1 MHQEQDYIAEGD
13 FQPGGS
19 PDNEFRIQLDPH
31 DDDPRRRLLQRP
43 GQPAFPHTPSYNG
56 SYHNSPYSNHSELSF
71 SGDPTQ
77 DSFALFDDEPGQQQG
92 RDGYDP
98 AEYDAPQAGGGLLMF
113 NDSDYMS
120 GPGPYVSS
128 VPVGPAPDRHHTR
141 GSYDY
146 SSPNS
151 SDGGEEQQVHQQR
164 HQSRS
169 RASSIASNH
178 HQQPQSSPR
187 MNPLPLP
194 RSPRATSPHMQQ
206 QQKPQSPPRLLM
218 PDDNSGP
225 SNFDPPTINA
235 PEGDGLGAGPRLHI
249 VPATPVSGGGAAG
262 GAGVPGFQE
271 TLHQV
276 TEQQDEYR
284 AEQQQLNSY
293 DPPAPAQ
300 PGGHRRTGSN
310 ASVHSNSNSPFLFPS
325 NMLPGPARARAAR
338 RTTRSSRRTTSSGR
352 WATSAARSTTA
363 WATSSSR
370 RRGSIDDTT
379 RAGGASARARTGAR
393 SAARAAGGYAP
404 APGSAGLDNGFL
416 SPDLGMGFGGFGGGG
431 LGLGLGPGGGG
442 AVGLRRVKSDAA
454 ARGHVRQSRSEDIRG
469 TGAAGTMFPSEDFM
483 RGGGGH
489 GQFLSP
495 VEPPPAIR
503 SGGQGQGRAGVPPPE
518 RERRWSAASSTRVS
532 PYPSPNVSPSPHYT
546 DLPDPNAPFGPN
558 ASSSFGP
565 SFNNDGNSPPIVV
578 SKQNVTT
585 LRTSKA
591 SHNRRKQE
599 ATFARQH
606 DCKRHEQLHTNYRP
620 FVCGGGESGAGGCGK
635 MFARMDALNRHL
647 RSEGGAECQRTLEA
661 NGRLPDFSGGGLM
674 PEAGGGR
681 ARSYSTGSTGGE
693 GPPQLRMGGGG
704 MGVPKTEDPA
714 ATGLASPPSV
724 AVDPPPPRH
733 LTSTLPP
740 PKTEYGRR
748 ALTTLSVPPLR
759 PSPQLVSLSIPLVS
773 TSPPSIDPSL
783 CSRPLLLC
791 YVIHISR
798 LPVLH
803 RSLLAPVDL
812 PFPRMPTT
820 STTTPLKR
828 MNQTPFTI
836 QELVDRCIH
845 FLRVSQRD
853 LKACA
858 LVSRS
863 WLYPAQSQI
872 FREIII
878 TAGNVVFSL
887 TQSGHPKP
895 ARWSRLQQTLET
907 SPHLIQHIR
916 DLSIR
921 IGAKPNEELLSI
933 CNFPFTHLE
942 HVGSHC
948 GEDFTA
954 QIALAFQQLFSLPTI
969 RSIELGG
976 MKPTDFAK
984 TFERCSSAVT
994 KLEVRVNGGLS
1005 FSRHTRKSHRNTN
1018 RTRLVNIRDTSNLKA
1033 LRLTS
1038 MLGITWNDVVLG
1050 IKTVEILSMVVQN
1063 GLPRN
1068 VHFSQPVKTIATNL
1082 DLSALPRLSV
1092 LHINKGA
1099 FDDPTVEAQMIN
1111 ALISTIP
1118 SQHQMHSIVLTL
1130 PTAIP
1135 AVWEALDLT
1144 LSRLRVSVVEIHVF
1158 LHREEALLC
1167 FPRLSA
1173 KNILR
1178 VDYNPYWWEDIT
1190 AGL

>member
-1 MHQEQDYIAEGD
+1 MHQDQDYIAEGD

-31 DDDPRRRLLQRP
+31 DDDPAVASYNVL
-43 GQPAFPHTPSYNG
+43 GSPAFPHTPSYNG

-128 VPVGPAPDRHHTR
+128 VPVGPAPDRHR
-141 GSYDY
+141 SYDY

-187 MNPLPLP
+187 MNVAQAFDNMTFRSPNWGTEPLPLP
-194 RSPRATSPHMQQ
+194 RSPRAASPHMQQ

-284 AEQQQLNSY
+284 AEQQQLNAY

-300 PGGHRRTGSN
+300 PSGHRRTGSN

-325 NMLPGPARARAAR
+325 NMLPGPGPRPRSASDHALEPPNSFIGQMGNIGSALDDSMGDVILPPQGQHR
-338 RTTRSSRRTTSSGR
+338 RYDSGGGSLSPSPHRSSFG
-352 WATSAARSTTA
+352 
-363 WATSSSR
+363 
-370 RRGSIDDTT
+370 G
-379 RAGGASARARTGAR
+379 AGG
-393 SAARAAGGYAP
+393 GGYAQ

-442 AVGLRRVKSDAA
+442 AVGLRRAKSDAA
-454 ARGHVRQSRSEDIRG
+454 GRGHVRQSRSEDIRG
-469 TGAAGTMFPSEDFM
+469 TGTSGTMFPSEDFM

-503 SGGQGQGRAGVPPPE
+503 SGGQGARGYHHRSASGGSVRSE
-518 RERRWSAASSTRVS
+518 RGGMGGHGHGEWSAASSTRVS
-532 PYPSPNVSPSPHYT
+532 PYPSPNVSPSPHYA
-546 DLPDPNAPFGPN
+546 DLPDPNAPFGPG
-558 ASSSFGP
+558 SSFGP
-565 SFNNDGNSPPIVV
+565 GGSAFNNDGNSPPIVV

-599 ATFARQH
+599 ATFVCPVPNCGSTFTRSFNLKGHIRSHNEEKPFVCKWPGCGKGFARQH

-704 MGVPKTEDPA
+704 MGVPKTEDPWA
-714 ATGLASPPSV
+714 NMNGV
-724 AVDPPPPRH
+724 A
-733 LTSTLPP
+733 L
-740 PKTEYGRR
+740 
-748 ALTTLSVPPLR
+748 
-759 PSPQLVSLSIPLVS
+759 
-773 TSPPSIDPSL
+773 
-783 CSRPLLLC
+783 
-791 YVIHISR
+791 
-798 LPVLH
+798 
-803 RSLLAPVDL
+803 
-812 PFPRMPTT
+812 
-820 STTTPLKR
+820 
-828 MNQTPFTI
+828 
-836 QELVDRCIH
+836 
-845 FLRVSQRD
+845 
-853 LKACA
+853 
-858 LVSRS
+858 
-863 WLYPAQSQI
+863 
-872 FREIII
+872 
-878 TAGNVVFSL
+878 
-887 TQSGHPKP
+887 
-895 ARWSRLQQTLET
+895 
-907 SPHLIQHIR
+907 
-916 DLSIR
+916 
-921 IGAKPNEELLSI
+921 
-933 CNFPFTHLE
+933 
-942 HVGSHC
+942 
-948 GEDFTA
+948 
-954 QIALAFQQLFSLPTI
+954 
-969 RSIELGG
+969 
-976 MKPTDFAK
+976 
-984 TFERCSSAVT
+984 
-994 KLEVRVNGGLS
+994 
-1005 FSRHTRKSHRNTN
+1005 
-1018 RTRLVNIRDTSNLKA
+1018 
-1033 LRLTS
+1033 
-1038 MLGITWNDVVLG
+1038 
-1050 IKTVEILSMVVQN
+1050 
-1063 GLPRN
+1063 
-1068 VHFSQPVKTIATNL
+1068 
-1082 DLSALPRLSV
+1082 
-1092 LHINKGA
+1092 
-1099 FDDPTVEAQMIN
+1099 
-1111 ALISTIP
+1111 
-1118 SQHQMHSIVLTL
+1118 
-1130 PTAIP
+1130 
-1135 AVWEALDLT
+1135 
-1144 LSRLRVSVVEIHVF
+1144 
-1158 LHREEALLC
+1158 
-1167 FPRLSA
+1167 
-1173 KNILR
+1173 
-1178 VDYNPYWWEDIT
+1178 
-1190 AGL
+1190 